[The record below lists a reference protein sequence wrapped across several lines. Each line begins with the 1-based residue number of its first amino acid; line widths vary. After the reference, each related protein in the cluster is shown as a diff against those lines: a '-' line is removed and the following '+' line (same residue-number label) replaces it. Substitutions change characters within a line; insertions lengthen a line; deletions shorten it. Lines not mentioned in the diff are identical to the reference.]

1 LASAVTI
8 GSGGSAGREGPT
20 AAPSIAPFVIV
31 GMAALFGGAAKAP
44 LSMAVMVVEMM
55 GSFQLLPAA
64 VIAAAVSYI
73 VTGNNSIYRS
83 QVPTRRDSPAHAGG

>member
-1 LASAVTI
+1 MASAVTI

-44 LSMAVMVVEMM
+44 LSMAVMVVEMT
-55 GSFQLLPAA
+55 GSFQLLP
-64 VIAAAVSYI
+64 AAVSYI

-83 QVPTRRDSPAHAGG
+83 QVPTRRDSPAHADG